1 MCPICF
7 RVFNSQ
13 SSVERCFGKHE
24 KCDCERTCNTLNDY
38 IDAHMIEEES
48 CPFQQEG
55 KKLNI
60 TQKREFISKQLDN
73 NELTVTAVQLEKL
86 DDFHSNI

>member
-1 MCPICF
+1 MWSDAL
-7 RVFNSQ
+7 VNMKN
-13 SSVERCFGKHE
+13 VTVNEHA
-24 KCDCERTCNTLNDY
+24 TLNDFM
-38 IDAHMIEEES
+38 DAHMIEEES

-60 TQKREFISKQLDN
+60 TQKRELDN

-86 DDFHSNI
+86 DDFHSNIWDQMRPSDQKLRIHMI